1 MVLSWGTSVK
11 VSGGDPA
18 GEEWKV
24 QMLAFWG
31 VNGTKLLRQQF
42 LAEGKGTP

>member
-1 MVLSWGTSVK
+1 MK

-18 GEEWKV
+18 GEEERKV

-31 VNGTKLLRQQF
+31 VNGTKLLR
-42 LAEGKGTP
+42 